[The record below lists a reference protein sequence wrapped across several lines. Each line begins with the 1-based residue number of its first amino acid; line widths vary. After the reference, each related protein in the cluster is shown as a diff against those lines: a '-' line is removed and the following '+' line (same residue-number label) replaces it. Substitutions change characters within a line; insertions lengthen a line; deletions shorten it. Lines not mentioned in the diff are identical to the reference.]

1 MRISILS
8 IFFTLLTTYS
18 CNQKTQ
24 YINYGDD
31 INPSLVFFEKIDN
44 NYDLKNISGEIIDT
58 TGAGDLYA
66 GGFIHGLINNH
77 SIENCGRFGSICL

>member
-1 MRISILS
+1 MRVNILS

-31 INPSLVFFEKIDN
+31 INPSLVFYEKIDN
-44 NYDLKNISGEIIDT
+44 KEKKYP
-58 TGAGDLYA
+58 
-66 GGFIHGLINNH
+66 INKSFN
-77 SIENCGRFGSICL
+77 SSKKYTEL